1 MTRAGMESCPTDTP
15 VPSDKAVATRKGI
28 RACIVAP
35 SGALGAEHLVELPE
49 EIFALQGPDSG
60 LLRVRVR
67 LDQQHL
73 FLGRLFLALQ
83 VGQRLRQLLIG
94 GVHAGPGLAHPGLEV
109 LETLLALAE
118 VVLQVLLNDLR
129 QREQGL
135 KDLEARMRQTR
146 SGVDAADQQLTQ
158 ALADLQRQKEA
169 TQKEMLLIQANT
181 DAEKA
186 AIGALQ
192 GEDLFRKFDQVFG
205 TQGT

>member
-1 MTRAGMESCPTDTP
+1 VISVFPDITIAVIVLIIVVAIVLVARMGILPKKSLPYLAAGLAG
-15 VPSDKAVATRKGI
+15 VFGIALFRK
-28 RACIVAP
+28 
-35 SGALGAEHLVELPE
+35 
-49 EIFALQGPDSG
+49 
-60 LLRVRVR
+60 
-67 LDQQHL
+67 
-73 FLGRLFLALQ
+73 
-83 VGQRLRQLLIG
+83 LRQQDL
-94 GVHAGPGLAHPGLEV
+94 H
-109 LETLLALAE
+109 
-118 VVLQVLLNDLR
+118 DLR

-135 KDLEARMRQTR
+135 KELEARMRQTR

>member
-1 MTRAGMESCPTDTP
+1 MSLFPDITIAVIVLVIVVAIVLVARMGILPKKSLPYLAAGLAG
-15 VPSDKAVATRKGI
+15 VFGIALFRK
-28 RACIVAP
+28 
-35 SGALGAEHLVELPE
+35 
-49 EIFALQGPDSG
+49 
-60 LLRVRVR
+60 
-67 LDQQHL
+67 
-73 FLGRLFLALQ
+73 
-83 VGQRLRQLLIG
+83 LRQQD
-94 GVHAGPGLAHPGLEV
+94 
-109 LETLLALAE
+109 
-118 VVLQVLLNDLR
+118 LQNDLR

-135 KDLEARMRQTR
+135 KDLEARARQTR

>member
-1 MTRAGMESCPTDTP
+1 MISVFPDITIAVIVLIIVVAIVLVARMGILPKKSLPYLAAGLAG
-15 VPSDKAVATRKGI
+15 VFGIALFRK
-28 RACIVAP
+28 
-35 SGALGAEHLVELPE
+35 
-49 EIFALQGPDSG
+49 
-60 LLRVRVR
+60 
-67 LDQQHL
+67 
-73 FLGRLFLALQ
+73 
-83 VGQRLRQLLIG
+83 LRQQD
-94 GVHAGPGLAHPGLEV
+94 
-109 LETLLALAE
+109 
-118 VVLQVLLNDLR
+118 LQNDLR

-135 KDLEARMRQTR
+135 KELEARMRQTR

-158 ALADLQRQKEA
+158 ALADLQWQKEA

>member
-1 MTRAGMESCPTDTP
+1 MGILPKKSLPYLAAGLAG
-15 VPSDKAVATRKGI
+15 VFGIALFRK
-28 RACIVAP
+28 
-35 SGALGAEHLVELPE
+35 
-49 EIFALQGPDSG
+49 
-60 LLRVRVR
+60 
-67 LDQQHL
+67 
-73 FLGRLFLALQ
+73 
-83 VGQRLRQLLIG
+83 LRQQD
-94 GVHAGPGLAHPGLEV
+94 
-109 LETLLALAE
+109 
-118 VVLQVLLNDLR
+118 LQNDLR

-135 KDLEARMRQTR
+135 KELEARMRQTR